1 MSDRVRTTS
10 VQRTYRYLR
19 IAISGTVV
27 VIFVAV
33 AVTIPVVGVLPSLS
47 HYYYSPARTIFVGA
61 VITVSVCFFAL
72 SGRGPERVLL
82 DAAAML
88 APLIAIVPTVIS
100 PRSVPGVDV
109 SCVGSCLP
117 EAFDADVDSGVAT
130 YLIVG
135 VLIVMLTVALI
146 VTGQVDAGGAA
157 LSISIASA
165 VLLIVGIT
173 WWLWQPVF
181 LQWGHFLTAIA
192 FFGCIAA
199 VAVVTAFWPT
209 DRRKPPR
216 WLQVAYVV
224 LAVALALDV
233 LGLPVYGSERLGDVY
248 GVFVGEVGALLLFV
262 AFWALQSIQYWNAD
276 DEAAAP

>member
-1 MSDRVRTTS
+1 M
-10 VQRTYRYLR
+10 QRTYRYLR
-19 IAISGTVV
+19 IAISGMVV

-33 AVTIPVVGVLPSLS
+33 GVTIPVVGVLPSLS
-47 HYYYSPARTIFVGA
+47 HYYYSPARTLFVGA
-61 VITVSVCFFAL
+61 LITVSVCFFAL

-117 EAFDADVDSGVAT
+117 DAYDADVDSGVAT

-135 VLIVMLTVALI
+135 VLIVVLALALI
-146 VTGQVDAGGAA
+146 ATRQVDAAGAA
-157 LSISIASA
+157 LSIVIASA
-165 VLLIVGIT
+165 VLLLVALA
-173 WWLWQPVF
+173 WWLWRPLF
-181 LQWGHFLTAIA
+181 LQWGHFLSAIG
-192 FFGCIAA
+192 FFGSIAA

-209 DRRKPPR
+209 DQRRPAR

-224 LAVALALDV
+224 LAVAFAVNV
-233 LGLPVYGSERLGDVY
+233 LGMPVYGSAHLGDIY
-248 GVFVGEVGALLLFV
+248 GVFIGEVLALLLFV

-276 DEAAAP
+276 DEGTAV